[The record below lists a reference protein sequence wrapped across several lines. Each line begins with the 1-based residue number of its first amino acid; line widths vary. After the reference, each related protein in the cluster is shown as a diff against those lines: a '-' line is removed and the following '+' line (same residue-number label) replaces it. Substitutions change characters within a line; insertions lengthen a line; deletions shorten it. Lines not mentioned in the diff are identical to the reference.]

1 MNAFPDAVILDVD
14 LSLGKMTTNRLPGEI
29 YRLYPGGSSLGL
41 YLVLQEVTAGI
52 EPLSPDNLLIFSVSS
67 LTGLPVS
74 SHSRLVI
81 TTKSPLTGTIGD
93 SQSGGFFPAQMKN
106 NGYDAIIFRGKSN
119 SPVYLY
125 IDGEN
130 VSLHDA
136 SFVWG
141 KVTGEAEKLI
151 KQELNDEQLE
161 IAQIGP
167 AGENMVKYACVVN
180 MSNRANGRNGTGA
193 VMGSKNLKAVVIK
206 KIGNR
211 KAADQD
217 SVRNLNATLG

>member
-1 MNAFPDAVILDVD
+1 MNGFPDAVILDVD
-14 LSLGKMTTNRLPGEI
+14 LSSGKMTTSRLPGEI

-41 YLVLQEVTAGI
+41 YLGLQEMTSGI
-52 EPLSPDNLLIFSVSS
+52 EPLSPDNLLIFSVSA
-67 LTGLPVS
+67 LTGLSVNTQN
-74 SHSRLVI
+74 RLVI

-93 SQSGGFFPAQMKN
+93 SQSGGFFPAQMKK
-106 NGYDAIIFRGKSN
+106 NGYDAIIFRGKSK

-130 VSLHDA
+130 VNLHDA

-151 KQELNDEQLE
+151 KQKMNDEQLE

-167 AGENMVKYACVVN
+167 AGEHMVKYACVVN

-193 VMGSKNLKAVVIK
+193 VMGSKNLKAVVLK
-206 KIGNR
+206 KIR
-211 KAADQD
+211 
-217 SVRNLNATLG
+217 